1 MAEVTLKG
9 KTVQTKGQLPEI
21 GSPAPD
27 FLLVSTALK
36 DVRLSDFT
44 GKKVIMNIFPSLE
57 TRVCAESMRRFN
69 EIADSLD
76 NTEVLC
82 ISRDLPF
89 AHERFNIKEGID
101 SVVSLSEMRNN
112 EFGDRYGVRILDGP
126 FAGLLSRAVVV
137 LDENHR
143 VIYTQMVE
151 EISEEPDYESAVAA
165 VVNADAA
172 AGAAGV
178 GQAPAGA
185 PGDEFCT
192 KMPTGEHAR
201 LSDEDEACDDGRTG
215 KI

>member
-9 KTVQTKGQLPEI
+9 KTVRTNGQLPEI
-21 GSPAPD
+21 GSAAPD

-44 GKKVIMNIFPSLE
+44 GKNVIMNIFPSLE
-57 TRVCAESMRRFN
+57 TRVCAESIRRFN
-69 EIADSLD
+69 EMADSLD

-89 AHERFNIKEGID
+89 AHERFNVKEGID
-101 SVVSLSEMRNN
+101 NVVSLSEMRSND
-112 EFGDRYGVRILDGP
+112 FGDRYGLRILDGP

-137 LDENHR
+137 IDENHR

-172 AGAAGV
+172 VSAQGSGDTVAGAS
-178 GQAPAGA
+178 
-185 PGDEFCT
+185 GDEFCT

-201 LSDEDEACDDGRTG
+201 LSDEDEACDDGRSG

>member
-9 KTVQTKGQLPEI
+9 KTVRTNGQLPEI
-21 GSPAPD
+21 GSYAPD
-27 FLLVSTALK
+27 FMLVSTALK
-36 DVRLSDFT
+36 DVRLPEFT
-44 GKKVIMNIFPSLE
+44 GKNVIMNIFPSLE
-57 TRVCAESMRRFN
+57 TRVCAESIRRFN

-101 SVVSLSEMRNN
+101 NMVSLSEMRNN
-112 EFGDRYGVRILDGP
+112 DFGDRYGIRILDGP
-126 FAGLLSRAVVV
+126 FAGLLSRSVVV

-172 AGAAGV
+172 ASAQVSGETS
-178 GQAPAGA
+178 AGA
-185 PGDEFCT
+185 PRDEFCT
-192 KMPTGEHAR
+192 KVPTGEHAR
-201 LSDEDEACDDGRTG
+201 LSDEDEACDDGRSG